1 MTYRITSP
9 TGEVRTGLTETDVSN
24 FKRAKQK
31 QGIDPKSSGYKVEIE
46 SVEKD
51 TKNYGERREYFK
63 NTSPALAEIFPN
75 VAENFMSG
83 KTGVVENIPAAI
95 GDVSSYLPRM
105 AFALSNAVVGNGE
118 GYNLGRRSYDKG
130 TGFIEAIGRSP
141 SLIPGIGTGSIVSKA
156 ASRVPKFLGKLYDLG
171 KGVVTGSLFGG
182 ADAALNNREP
192 ELSDYAVG
200 GALAGGTE
208 LGLAGSKAVLN
219 KVKSIISKSFA
230 RSEADL
236 DRAIASALKLGNTDR
251 MMTKEEY
258 YDFIMDP
265 KNLRLLQEVKN
276 YITSGRNLSPFV
288 KDRGKVLE
296 PTIESASKKGE
307 TALEG
312 QPELENSFS
321 EEIVEGLSPTKER
334 LARQNAALERK
345 KFEPYHDKTI
355 FKPGKHDLKN
365 EAFPTEYP
373 EARVF
378 SNSGTKTDRYQSNLE
393 YNVEKHAEKWDKIGS
408 AVENF
413 KRADKLNAKEKK
425 KNAEESFFKREKPN
439 SKKKTPISEAEESF
453 LKKLEGELERDNKIL
468 SKYNAERLIDK
479 NRFLRDVNPF
489 EKNDIYNKDFQKLLK
504 IQGPKGFSDE
514 FIQRVREL
522 TGTARMQG
530 EFAMDRLR
538 SGLKYKNSSAVER
551 AFAYASGDNA
561 EYAVAKNYKN
571 AVDDFADTLS
581 DYADNSIANDWRK
594 NSKNEIYKVEPGRM
608 KKYAFSYLK
617 KVQDVLRKKGA
628 LTAKDITGLYGDATM
643 VNDKVVQGAVLK
655 LLRRL
660 GIDKNTIAKFEND
673 AKDYVMLSK
682 AREKLRKNAVDES
695 NPFRGTNYGWLYPQ
709 EGTSYKNILFSRLN
723 KETKKAGNKIENSV
737 VGKLDL
743 GAAPRGLI
751 YSGGYRDRKDR
762 R

>member
-31 QGIDPKSSGYKVEIE
+31 QGIDPKAAGYKVEIE

-83 KTGVVENIPAAI
+83 KTGAVENIPAAI

-105 AFALSNAVVGNGE
+105 AFALSNAAVGNGE

-130 TGFIEAIGRSP
+130 TGFIESIGRSP
-141 SLIPGIGTGSIVSKA
+141 SLIPGMGAGSIVSKA
-156 ASRVPKFLGKLYDLG
+156 ASRVPKALVKLYDLG

-192 ELSDYAVG
+192 EFSDYAVG
-200 GALAGGTE
+200 GALAGGAE

-219 KVKSIISKSFA
+219 KAKSLISKSLA

-265 KNLRLLQEVKN
+265 NNLRLLQEVKS

-312 QPELENSFS
+312 QPALENSFS
-321 EEIVEGLSPTKER
+321 DEIAEGLSPTKER

-365 EAFPTEYP
+365 DAFPTEYP

-408 AVENF
+408 SVENF
-413 KRADKLNAKEKK
+413 KRAD
-425 KNAEESFFKREKPN
+425 KPN
-439 SKKKTPISEAEESF
+439 SKKKTPISDDEASF
-453 LKKLEGELERDNKIL
+453 LRKLEGELERDNKIL
-468 SKYNAERLIDK
+468 SKYNSERLIDK

-489 EKNDIYNKDFQKLLK
+489 EKNDIYNKDFQELLK
-504 IQGPKGFSDE
+504 KQGSKGFSDE
-514 FIQRVREL
+514 FIQQVREL

-723 KETKKAGNKIENSV
+723 KETKKAGNKLENSV
-737 VGKLDL
+737 VSKLNL

-751 YSGGYRDRKDR
+751 YSGGYRDRKER

>member
-31 QGIDPKSSGYKVEIE
+31 QGIDPKAAGYKVEIE

-63 NTSPALAEIFPN
+63 NTSPVLAEIFPN

-83 KTGVVENIPAAI
+83 KTGAVENIPAAI

-105 AFALSNAVVGNGE
+105 AFALSNAAVGNGE

-130 TGFIEAIGRSP
+130 TGFIESIGRSP
-141 SLIPGIGTGSIVSKA
+141 SLIPGMGAGSIVSKA
-156 ASRVPKFLGKLYDLG
+156 AARVPKALGKLYDLG

-192 ELSDYAVG
+192 EFSDYAVG
-200 GALAGGTE
+200 GALAGGAE

-219 KVKSIISKSFA
+219 KAKSLISKSLA

-265 KNLRLLQEVKN
+265 NNLRLLQEVKS

-312 QPELENSFS
+312 QSALENSFS
-321 EEIVEGLSPTKER
+321 DEIAEGLSPTKER
-334 LARQNAALERK
+334 LARQNAALKRK
-345 KFEPYHDKTI
+345 KFETYHDKTI

-365 EAFPTEYP
+365 DAFPTEYP

-413 KRADKLNAKEKK
+413 KRADKQ
-425 KNAEESFFKREKPN
+425 
-439 SKKKTPISEAEESF
+439 TPISDDEASF
-453 LKKLEGELERDNKIL
+453 LRKLEGELERDNKIL
-468 SKYNAERLIDK
+468 SKYNSERLIDK

-504 IQGPKGFSDE
+504 KQGLKGFSDE
-514 FIQRVREL
+514 FIQKVREL

-723 KETKKAGNKIENSV
+723 KETKKAGNKLENSV
-737 VGKLDL
+737 VSKLNL
-743 GAAPRGLI
+743 GATPRGLI